1 MKVLF
6 VSSLKIT
13 DVGGVLS
20 HMKSLGEGLEKS
32 GHTVDYVTVS
42 SIPKPIL
49 IFGLYAP
56 AVILK
61 NFKNIGVVYREISLN
76 VMFLIIVALKQIFNK
91 YDLICMTDY
100 TVFIPN
106 YVMKK
111 IYKISLIS
119 FIHSYM
125 SHSIEIVGIE
135 GDSLA
140 GRFLIKEQQILLK
153 NADLLIPVDSRIEND
168 LILEWEVNPNKIEKM
183 INFVDIEEF
192 KPRKSKRLFG
202 LPNKKIVLCPR
213 RVNDLKNGVIYAVQ
227 SMKYITD
234 DVLLVITGNTGEIVD
249 NIKETIKKDG
259 LEDRILFLPPIPHE
273 NMKDLYNEVEI
284 VIIPSINYMG
294 LEEATSISALEG
306 MASGNIVI
314 ASNIGGLKEIIH
326 DGVTGFLVPEKNTH
340 KIAEIITQ
348 SLQSDTSEIVN
359 NARNFVV
366 KYCSNVK
373 RAEELV
379 NACAGIK

>member
-1 MKVLF
+1 MKIVF

-20 HMKSLGEGLEKS
+20 HMKSLGEGLEKL
-32 GHTVDYVTVS
+32 GHTVDYITAS
-42 SIPKPIL
+42 SIPRPIL
-49 IFGLYAP
+49 VFGLYTP
-56 AVILK
+56 LIILK
-61 NFKNIGVVYREISLN
+61 KFKTIKVIYQEISLIF
-76 VMFLIIVALKQIFNK
+76 MFLNIVILKQIFNR

-106 YVMKK
+106 LVIKK
-111 IYKISLIS
+111 IYKIPLIS

-125 SHSIEIVGIE
+125 SHSIEIVGMQR
-135 GDSLA
+135 DSLA

-153 NADLLIPVDSRIEND
+153 HADLLIPVDSRIENN
-168 LILEWEVNPNKIEKM
+168 LISEWKINPDKIEKM

-192 KPRKSKRLFG
+192 KPRKSKQLFG

-213 RVNDLKNGVIYAVQ
+213 RVNDPKNGVIYAVK
-227 SMKYITD
+227 SMKYLND
-234 DVLLVITGNTGEIVD
+234 DVLLVITGNKGEVVD
-249 NIKETIKKDG
+249 NIKETMKKDG
-259 LEDRILFLPPIPHE
+259 LEHRILFLPFIPHE
-273 NMKDLYNEVEI
+273 NMKYLYNEVEI

-326 DGVTGFLVPEKNTH
+326 DGMTGFLVPEKNPH

-348 SLQSDTSEIVN
+348 SLQSDTSEIVR
-359 NARNFVV
+359 NARKFVV

-373 RAEELV
+373 RAEELLNV
-379 NACAGIK
+379 CAKIK